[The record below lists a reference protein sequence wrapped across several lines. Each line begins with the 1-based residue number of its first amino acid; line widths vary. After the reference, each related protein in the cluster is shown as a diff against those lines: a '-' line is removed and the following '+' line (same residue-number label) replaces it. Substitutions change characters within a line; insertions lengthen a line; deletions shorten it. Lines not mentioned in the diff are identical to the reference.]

1 MHRFK
6 SGEPFPTTITMRY
19 EYYALI
25 AAFSFGLNA
34 VLVRKAMRH
43 TTPATATVS
52 VAAVQTLILSSLLVF
67 DRPTFNWE
75 AVGYFIAA
83 GFFAAIMGRTFNYLS
98 IEKLG
103 VPVSTSLVGTN
114 PLWAMILSVVFL
126 GEAITYSTISGS
138 ILVVAGVALI
148 SGGGK
153 NSNLN
158 LRDMGIPIVSAF
170 FYAASSAIRKVG
182 LNILPE
188 SILGAVVGAMTGLI
202 AYPILMKLMGRTNEF
217 KFTKESVPFLI
228 AGGITTSVA
237 WISMFMATQQG
248 TVSVVSAIIGANPL
262 FGLVLSVVLLKDT
275 ERITP
280 QVIIGCLTIVA
291 AVIVITL
298 V

>member
-1 MHRFK
+1 
-6 SGEPFPTTITMRY
+6 MRY
-19 EYYALI
+19 EVYGLI
-25 AAFSFGLNA
+25 AALSFGLNA
-34 VLVRKAMRH
+34 VLVRKALRH

-52 VAAVQTLILSSLLVF
+52 VAAVQTLILSTLLVF
-67 DRPTFNWE
+67 DKPTFNLE
-75 AVGYFIAA
+75 AVGYFIVA
-83 GFFAAIMGRTFNYLS
+83 GFLAAIMGRTFNYMS

-114 PLWAMILSVVFL
+114 PLWAMILGVVFL
-126 GEAITYSTISGS
+126 GEAMTFSTISGS

-158 LRDMGIPIVSAF
+158 LKDIGIPLAAAF
-170 FYAASSAIRKVG
+170 FYAASTAVRKMG

-188 SILGAVVGAMTGLI
+188 SVLGAVVGAMTGFI
-202 AYPILMKLMGRTNEF
+202 AYPILMRLMGRTNEF
-217 KFTKESVPFLI
+217 KFTRESAPFLI
-228 AGGITTSVA
+228 AGGITTSIA

-248 TVSVVSAIIGANPL
+248 TVGVVSAIIGANPL
-262 FGLVLSVVLLKDT
+262 FGLVLSVILLKDT

-298 V
+298 F

>member
-1 MHRFK
+1 
-6 SGEPFPTTITMRY
+6 MRY
-19 EYYALI
+19 EVYGLI
-25 AAFSFGLNA
+25 AALSFGLNA
-34 VLVRKAMRH
+34 VLVRKALRH
-43 TTPATATVS
+43 TTPATATIS
-52 VAAVQTLILSSLLVF
+52 VAAVQTLILSTLLFF
-67 DRPTFNWE
+67 DPPTFNLE

-83 GFFAAIMGRTFNYLS
+83 GFLAAILGRTLNYMS

-114 PLWAMILSVVFL
+114 PLWAMILGVVFL
-126 GEAITYSTISGS
+126 GEAVTFSTISGS
-138 ILVVAGVALI
+138 ILVVIGVALI

-153 NSNLN
+153 DNTLK
-158 LRDMGIPIVSAF
+158 LRDMGIPIASAF
-170 FYAASSAIRKVG
+170 FYAASSAVRKVG

-188 SILGAVVGAMTGLI
+188 SVLGAVVGAMTGLI
-202 AYPILMKLMGRTNEF
+202 AYPILMRLMGRTNNF
-217 KFTKESVPFLI
+217 KFTRESTPFLI

-248 TVSVVSAIIGANPL
+248 TVGVVSAIIGANPL

-298 V
+298 F